1 MSHFYLLYTKL
12 TNKYSRAVQTPV
24 FVFLLI
30 LTFFAFYFHAKFH
43 ASRPKIDQ
51 LMAILVHDPP
61 LTPLN
66 PPLFL
71 GG

>member
-1 MSHFYLLYTKL
+1 MDVYTSVL
-12 TNKYSRAVQTPV
+12 IYIQVGSDCLRYTRAVQTPV

-51 LMAILVHDPP
+51 VMAILVHDPLLRP
-61 LTPLN
+61 
-66 PPLFL
+66 
-71 GG
+71 